1 MCPPAPPPINPSAP
15 STNSKLSRNKIS
27 ARYSRQRK
35 KLYIDLMEAKL
46 AKLQAD
52 KQKLQGDLA
61 GARQK
66 LDRVSAPQGF
76 RVDRAQ
82 ALRKLEQ
89 MVGGEW

>member
-1 MCPPAPPPINPSAP
+1 
-15 STNSKLSRNKIS
+15 
-27 ARYSRQRK
+27 
-35 KLYIDLMEAKL
+35 MEAKL